1 MMERSL
7 ADVSETCG
15 ISKNQMMRIDH
26 IFVHRYNRI
35 NCLFI
40 QGHVYRCLQSATEIP
55 FSVRVLAPTI
65 SYSEETILLDG
76 LPAILP

>member
-1 MMERSL
+1 MMERSLL

-35 NCLFI
+35 NLFI
-40 QGHVYRCLQSATEIP
+40 QGHVYRCLQSATED
-55 FSVRVLAPTI
+55 S
-65 SYSEETILLDG
+65 ILGSSTGTYD
-76 LPAILP
+76 